1 MFVALPASERRRT
14 VRNLIIFT
22 AVALSSGGVGA
33 YIDTLV
39 PPQAEEDTLGMA
51 FWLVL
56 PLIAVI
62 LLRSFAG
69 DGWKDGGFAPR
80 FRGNLGWYAGALFI
94 FPAVT
99 AVASGTGAAAGV
111 IRFEGFEAGAYFRLL
126 VGLFFINLLKNFFE
140 ESVWR
145 GYLTAKLV
153 RLKLSDIKIYLIAGM
168 VWGLWHVPYY
178 LIFLEEETVRSIL
191 PVEPLLFAI
200 FAVLHMIVWTVMF
213 TELFRIT
220 QSVWSVVL
228 LHASEDATVNHLI
241 IDGHITFS
249 SGGEWI
255 FSPVCGLVPGA
266 LYLGIGLWM
275 RKRRMA
281 KAEM

>member
-1 MFVALPASERRRT
+1 M
-14 VRNLIIFT
+14 RNLIIFT
-22 AVALSSGGVGA
+22 TVALSSGWVGA

-39 PPQAEEDTLGMA
+39 PPEAEEESLGMA
-51 FWLVL
+51 FWLVV

-80 FRGNLGWYAGALFI
+80 FRGNLGWYAGALLI

-99 AVASGTGAAAGV
+99 ALATGTGVAAGLV
-111 IRFEGFEAGAYFRLL
+111 SFESFRPGTYFRLF
-126 VGLFFINLLKNFFE
+126 VGLLFINLLKNFFE

-153 RLKLSDIKIYLIAGM
+153 RLKLSDINIYLIVGA

-178 LIFLEEETVRSIL
+178 LVFLDEATLRSVL
-191 PVEPLLFAI
+191 PVDPLFFAAI
-200 FAVLHMIVWTVMF
+200 AALHMVVWTVMF

-220 QSVWSVVL
+220 RSVWSVVL

-255 FSPVCGLVPGA
+255 FSPVCGLLPGA

-275 RKRRMA
+275 RKRRITGQGMLSGRIA
-281 KAEM
+281 

>member
-1 MFVALPASERRRT
+1 MLTPLSASERRRT

-22 AVALSSGGVGA
+22 VVALASGWIGA
-33 YIDTLV
+33 YIDTLL
-39 PPQAEEDTLGMA
+39 PEQAEEDTLGMA
-51 FWLVL
+51 FWLVV
-56 PLIAVI
+56 PLIAVV

-69 DGWKDGGFAPR
+69 DGWKDGGFALR
-80 FRGNLGWYAGALFI
+80 FRGNLSWYAGALII

-99 AVASGTGAAAGV
+99 ALATGTGAAAGLV
-111 IRFEGFEAGAYFRLL
+111 NFEGFEADTYFRLFI
-126 VGLFFINLLKNFFE
+126 GLLFINVLKNFFE

-153 RLKLSDIKIYLIAGM
+153 RLNLSDIKIYLIAGM

-178 LIFLEEETVRSIL
+178 LVFLEEATLRSIL
-191 PVEPLLFAI
+191 PVDPLFFAG

-220 QSVWSVVL
+220 RSVWSVVL

-249 SGGEWI
+249 SGGAWV
-255 FSPVCGLVPGA
+255 FSPVCGLLPGV

-275 RKRRMA
+275 RKRRIDG
-281 KAEM
+281 EVL